1 MSLRVGLTP
10 SLPADLL
17 EPATHFCELMTADSN
32 KDVTCMRLAIEVMGM
47 AKLPSTKAAANAAAM
62 AALVPQTDADG
73 SASGNA
79 AAADS
84 SGSKQA
90 IEVQQ
95 ASSEKQQGNEL
106 DASSAQTVQG
116 EAVEPEAGTKA
127 GDDKTTDQNAI
138 AAEAEDPSRQ
148 PKDDLL
154 KAASQ
159 TAPAALAATS
169 TNAAVPAA
177 SSAPTPKQS
186 APAPTPSTPNQKDK
200 DKEEAKKR
208 QKKN

>member
-10 SLPADLL
+10 SLPADFL
-17 EPATHFCELMTADSN
+17 EPATHFCELMKADSN
-32 KDVTCMRLAIEVMGM
+32 KDVTCTQLAIEVMGM

-79 AAADS
+79 DAADS

-127 GDDKTTDQNAI
+127 GDDKTTGQNAI

-169 TNAAVPAA
+169 TNVAVPAA
-177 SSAPTPKQS
+177 SAAPTPKQS
-186 APAPTPSTPNQKDK
+186 APTPSTPSTPNQKDK
-200 DKEEAKKR
+200 DAAPKR
-208 QKKN
+208 QKKS